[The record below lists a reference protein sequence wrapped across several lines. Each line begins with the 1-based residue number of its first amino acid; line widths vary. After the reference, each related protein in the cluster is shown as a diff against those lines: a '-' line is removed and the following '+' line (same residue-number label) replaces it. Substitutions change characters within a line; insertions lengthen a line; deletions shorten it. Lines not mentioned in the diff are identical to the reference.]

1 MLNMDCDKIQELL
14 VGLRDGTLPQEER
27 EAVERHVSTCV
38 RCTNDLAL
46 IDEAF
51 DLLRDVEEEDVP
63 THYFTNLL
71 PRIHERIEQRHGHG
85 FGFTLPIWLQRF
97 LAPVSACAVL
107 VLMFGMYNLFNP
119 AVDPTR
125 SHLMEIVAELPGEEI
140 EGVAES
146 ESSSS
151 VLSRAAEPS
160 QRLMESISSPAAV
173 SQNIERELVND
184 QLDHGHPLSIFLATE
199 HPFEDITDEDV
210 ESVIKKLNDTSL

>member
-1 MLNMDCDKIQELL
+1 MDCDKIQELL

-27 EAVERHVSTCV
+27 QSVEQHVSTCV

-51 DLLRDVEEEDVP
+51 ELLRDVDEEEAP

-71 PRIHERIEQRHGHG
+71 PRIYERIEKRRGRDLG
-85 FGFTLPIWLQRF
+85 FAAPVWLQRL

-107 VLMFGMYNLFNP
+107 VLMFGMYKLFNP
-119 AVDPTR
+119 VSDPSQ
-125 SHLMEIVAELPGEEI
+125 SHLMEIVSEFPGEEI

-146 ESSSS
+146 ESVSS
-151 VLSRAAEPS
+151 VLARAVEPS
-160 QRLMESISSPAAV
+160 QRLMESVGNPTMV
-173 SQNIERELVND
+173 SRDIERVLVDD
-184 QLDHGHPLSIFLATE
+184 QLDHGHALSIFLAAE